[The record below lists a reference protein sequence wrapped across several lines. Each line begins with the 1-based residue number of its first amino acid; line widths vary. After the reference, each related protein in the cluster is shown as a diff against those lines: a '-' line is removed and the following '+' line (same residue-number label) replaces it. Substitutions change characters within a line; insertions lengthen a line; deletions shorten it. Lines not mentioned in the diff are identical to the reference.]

1 MKNSLKEF
9 KGRFEQSGD
18 RINKPENR
26 TIVIIE
32 SEEQKEKIEEK
43 GHCALPSPPWH
54 HHLLGKA
61 HKPGDYGKR
70 KNEILLSTT
79 EKAKT

>member
-43 GHCALPSPPWH
+43 GS
-54 HHLLGKA
+54 LG
-61 HKPGDYGKR
+61 
-70 KNEILLSTT
+70 S
-79 EKAKT
+79 

>member
-1 MKNSLKEF
+1 MKRK
-9 KGRFEQSGD
+9 
-18 RINKPENR
+18 
-26 TIVIIE
+26 VILAE
-32 SEEQKEKIEEK
+32 SAGFCFGVQRAVDQTVKIQKE